1 TLVEAAPHVLAP
13 FDSEFSCLIERE
25 LNANDISIILN
36 DKVNGFEE
44 TSDSIKVNL
53 GSGKEIV
60 ADMVISAIGVTPDT
74 SFIRDT
80 GIELGERGHI
90 IVDDHMRTNKEG
102 IFAVGDAVVV
112 KDYVNGKEAFI
123 PLAGPAN
130 RQGRIVADNI
140 AGLNSAYKGTL
151 GTSIIKVF
159 DMVAASTGNNERTLN
174 RFGIKFNKA
183 YLHPMSHA
191 GYYPDATPLT
201 IKVIYDIEG
210 KILGAQAL
218 GYEGVDKFIDVIATS
233 IKFGGTMEDL
243 AELELAYAPPF
254 LSAKSPA
261 NMAGFVAQNQN
272 KGLVDT

>member
-1 TLVEAAPHVLAP
+1 VIGGGFIGVEMAENLKERGIKVTLVEAAPHVLAP

-130 RQGRIVADNI
+130 RQGRI
-140 AGLNSAYKGTL
+140 
-151 GTSIIKVF
+151 
-159 DMVAASTGNNERTLN
+159 
-174 RFGIKFNKA
+174 
-183 YLHPMSHA
+183 
-191 GYYPDATPLT
+191 
-201 IKVIYDIEG
+201 
-210 KILGAQAL
+210 
-218 GYEGVDKFIDVIATS
+218 
-233 IKFGGTMEDL
+233 
-243 AELELAYAPPF
+243 
-254 LSAKSPA
+254 
-261 NMAGFVAQNQN
+261 
-272 KGLVDT
+272 